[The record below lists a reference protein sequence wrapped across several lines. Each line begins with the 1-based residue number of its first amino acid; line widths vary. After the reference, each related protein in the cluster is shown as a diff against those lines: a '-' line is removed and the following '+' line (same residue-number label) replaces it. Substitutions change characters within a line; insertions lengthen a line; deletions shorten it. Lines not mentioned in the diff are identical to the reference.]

1 MRWQRGTPYDL
12 GQFSHLH
19 MGSLSSNDIGASG
32 AQDLGAALQINTT
45 LTELGWGCG
54 VGVDA
59 I

>member
-1 MRWQRGTPYDL
+1 
-12 GQFSHLH
+12 